1 MASIYNQVLTLCMNV
16 LPAESYMVEVLNLKD
31 KAMTLDIIHDE
42 EDLRF
47 YAVIEGDEAE
57 LTYTYPESGV
67 MDFDHT
73 FVPESDRGN
82 GYADQ
87 LVQTGLEYARS
98 QGYQIVP
105 SCPVVEAYI
114 KRHSNYKDLVQPE

>member
-1 MASIYNQVLTLCMNV
+1 MD
-16 LPAESYMVEVLNLKD
+16 LNIK
-31 KAMTLDIIHDE
+31 HDE

-47 YAVIEGDEAE
+47 YAELNGDEAE

-73 FVPESDRGN
+73 FVPESDRGK

-87 LVQTGLEYARS
+87 LVQTGLDYARS
-98 QGYQIVP
+98 KNYQIVP

-114 KRHSNYKDLVQPE
+114 KRHPDYKDLVQPM